1 MAYLEVE
8 LAKEFPF
15 TTDCLK
21 MNDQIDR
28 LLINESF
35 WRNQFNEK
43 EANATRN
50 FLLGKRSWSEKY
62 KCLSVIERESL
73 KSVDEVLNKILPQD
87 KARIEAESKKQARVR
102 IAFGGVVLLMALL
115 IVLKNKNKI

>member
-21 MNDQIDR
+21 MNDQIER
-28 LLINESF
+28 LLNNESF
-35 WRNQFNEK
+35 WRNQFNER

-50 FLLGKRSWSEKY
+50 FLLGKRSWFEKY
-62 KCLSVIERESL
+62 KCQPIVEREAL
-73 KSVDEVLNKILPQD
+73 KSVDDVFNKIQPQD
-87 KARIEAESKKQARVR
+87 KARIEAESKKQAKVR
-102 IAFGGVVLLMALL
+102 LAFGGVVLLMALL
-115 IVLKNKNKI
+115 VVLKKKNKI

>member
-28 LLINESF
+28 LIINESF

-43 EANATRN
+43 EANATHN
-50 FLLGKRSWSEKY
+50 FLLGKRSWFAKY
-62 KCLSVIERESL
+62 KCQPIVEREAL
-73 KSVDEVLNKILPQD
+73 KSVDEVINKIQPQD
-87 KARIEAESKKQARVR
+87 KARIEGESKKQATVR
-102 IAFGGVVLLMALL
+102 IAFGGVVLLVALL
-115 IVLKNKNKI
+115 LVFKKKNK

>member
-21 MNDQIDR
+21 MNDQIER
-28 LLINESF
+28 LLNNESF
-35 WRNQFNEK
+35 WRNQFNER

-50 FLLGKRSWSEKY
+50 FLLGKRSWFEKY
-62 KCLSVIERESL
+62 KCQPIVEREAL
-73 KSVDEVLNKILPQD
+73 KSVDDVFNKIQPQD
-87 KARIEAESKKQARVR
+87 KARIEAESKKQAKIRLV
-102 IAFGGVVLLMALL
+102 FGGVVLLVALL
-115 IVLKNKNKI
+115 VVLKKKNKI

>member
-28 LLINESF
+28 LIINESF

-43 EANATRN
+43 EANATHN
-50 FLLGKRSWSEKY
+50 FLLGKRSWFAKY
-62 KCLSVIERESL
+62 KCQPIVEREAL
-73 KSVDEVLNKILPQD
+73 KSVDDVLNKVLPQD
-87 KARIEAESKKQARVR
+87 KARIEAESKKQAKVR
-102 IAFGGVVLLMALL
+102 YAFGGVVLLVVLL
-115 IVLKNKNKI
+115 VVFKKKINK

>member
-35 WRNQFNEK
+35 WRNQFNER
-43 EANATRN
+43 EANATHN
-50 FLLGKRSWSEKY
+50 FLLGKRSWFAKFKCQAIVEK
-62 KCLSVIERESL
+62 EAL
-73 KSVDEVLNKILPQD
+73 KIVDDVLNKVKPQD
-87 KARIEAESKKQARVR
+87 KARIDAESKKQARVR

>member
-21 MNDQIDR
+21 MNDQIER

-35 WRNQFNEK
+35 WRNELNDK
-43 EANATRN
+43 EATATHN
-50 FLLGKRSWSEKY
+50 FLLGKRSWFAKY
-62 KCLSVIERESL
+62 KCLPVVEREAL
-73 KSVDEVLNKILPQD
+73 KSVDEVFSKIQPQD
-87 KARIEAESKKQARVR
+87 KARIEAESKKQARIR
-102 IAFGGVVLLMALL
+102 LAFGGVVLLVALL
-115 IVLKNKNKI
+115 LVLKKKNKI

>member
-21 MNDQIDR
+21 MNDQIER
-28 LLINESF
+28 LLVNESF

-50 FLLGKRSWSEKY
+50 FLLGKRSWFEKY
-62 KCLSVIERESL
+62 KCLAVVEREAL
-73 KSVDEVLNKILPQD
+73 KSVDEVLGKIQPQD
-87 KARIEAESKKQARVR
+87 KARIEAESKKQARIR
-102 IAFGGVVLLMALL
+102 IAFGGVVLLVALL
-115 IVLKNKNKI
+115 LVLKKKNKI

>member
-35 WRNQFNEK
+35 WRNQFNER

-50 FLLGKRSWSEKY
+50 FLLGKRSWFEKY
-62 KCLSVIERESL
+62 KCQPIVEKEAL
-73 KSVDEVLNKILPQD
+73 KSVDDVFNKIQPQD
-87 KARIEAESKKQARVR
+87 KARIEAESKKQAKIRL
-102 IAFGGVVLLMALL
+102 AFGGVVLLMALL
-115 IVLKNKNKI
+115 VVLKNKNKI